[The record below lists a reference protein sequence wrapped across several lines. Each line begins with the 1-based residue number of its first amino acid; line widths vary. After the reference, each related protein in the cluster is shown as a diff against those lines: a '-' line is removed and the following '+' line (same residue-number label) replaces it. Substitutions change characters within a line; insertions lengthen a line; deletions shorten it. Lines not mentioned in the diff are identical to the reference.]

1 MAIFNSK
8 LLVYQRVWSL
18 APYGFPMVFLW
29 FSYGVPG
36 QAGNVWAVRSIARL
50 DGRNSS
56 ALPPLGDLTVTREW
70 VAMQLSQITE
80 LLQVSEPN
88 IYSVYIIDYNSI

>member
-1 MAIFNSK
+1 MVFGTLWFS
-8 LLVYQRVWSL
+8 
-18 APYGFPMVFLW
+18 YGFPMVVLW